1 MRLSLPVCGTVFAG
15 SRQMLRKR
23 SEWAKIDALEHECL
37 KGEASDPFLNL
48 KAEVEAG
55 QDVKD

>member
-1 MRLSLPVCGTVFAG
+1 MRLSLPVCGTVQAG
-15 SRQMLRKR
+15 SRQMLRKS
-23 SEWAKIDALEHECL
+23 SEWAKIDALEHESL
-37 KGEASDPFLNL
+37 KGEASDPLLNL